1 LQVLT
6 LQHSEAIGRGDKA
19 LNLEIFTDIANHL
32 ILVARRNESH
42 FQTLARKILEQC

>member
-6 LQHSEAIGRGDKA
+6 LQHSEAMGRGDKA

-32 ILVARRNESH
+32 ILVARRSESH
-42 FQTLARKILEQC
+42 FQALARKILEQC